1 MKDFLIVTHKGHFI
15 EAFLMHNIE
24 MLQNEGFTVHCA
36 SNYTEELDAAAKVRL
51 ESLGIITHQIDIIRS
66 PYSPA
71 NLFAYQQLKALM
83 DQYDFACVHCH
94 TPTGGVLA
102 RLAARK
108 KRKEGTKVFYTAH
121 GFHFYRGAP
130 PKNWLLYYPVEWV
143 CAHWTD
149 VLITINKEDYER
161 AKKHMHAGRVEYVPG
176 VGVDIKKFSPTLFSS
191 EEIAGLRAE
200 LGLDAED
207 KMLLSVGELI
217 PRKNHEA
224 VIRAIAKLNHPHVRY
239 CICGSGELKEYLE
252 NLIAELKLSDQ
263 IELLGYRSDISKLCA
278 CADLFVFPSLQEGLP
293 VALMEAVASKTPAIC
308 SNIRGNNEFIQ
319 GDALFDPHNAS
330 EIAAKIEE
338 YLCEDKTEEVNRNYH
353 ALQQFDLSKV
363 LARMYDC
370 YENLGGV
377 EYLKEQFRIQALR
390 REMGVPQDAKL
401 LLSVGELNYNKN
413 HEAVLRALALLNDIS
428 IHYAIA
434 GVGSLKNHLEDTAK
448 ELGIAD
454 RLHLLGFR
462 RDILFLYGA
471 ADLYV
476 HSSFREGLSVALM
489 EAIASKTPVIC
500 SNTRGNTDLVSP
512 NALFE
517 AKNIPQIAERIDEYL
532 KQDHSDEIERN
543 YLALE
548 SFGLEQVK
556 EEMMT
561 LYSNMEGGNA
571 S

>member
-1 MKDFLIVTHKGHFI
+1 
-15 EAFLMHNIE
+15 
-24 MLQNEGFTVHCA
+24 
-36 SNYTEELDAAAKVRL
+36 
-51 ESLGIITHQIDIIRS
+51 
-66 PYSPA
+66 
-71 NLFAYQQLKALM
+71 
-83 DQYDFACVHCH
+83 
-94 TPTGGVLA
+94 
-102 RLAARK
+102 
-108 KRKEGTKVFYTAH
+108 
-121 GFHFYRGAP
+121 
-130 PKNWLLYYPVEWV
+130 
-143 CAHWTD
+143 
-149 VLITINKEDYER
+149 
-161 AKKHMHAGRVEYVPG
+161 
-176 VGVDIKKFSPTLFSS
+176 
-191 EEIAGLRAE
+191 
-200 LGLDAED
+200 
-207 KMLLSVGELI
+207 
-217 PRKNHEA
+217 
-224 VIRAIAKLNHPHVRY
+224 
-239 CICGSGELKEYLE
+239 
-252 NLIAELKLSDQ
+252 
-263 IELLGYRSDISKLCA
+263 
-278 CADLFVFPSLQEGLP
+278 
-293 VALMEAVASKTPAIC
+293 
-308 SNIRGNNEFIQ
+308 
-319 GDALFDPHNAS
+319 
-330 EIAAKIEE
+330 
-338 YLCEDKTEEVNRNYH
+338 
-353 ALQQFDLSKV
+353 
-363 LARMYDC
+363 
-370 YENLGGV
+370 
-377 EYLKEQFRIQALR
+377 
-390 REMGVPQDAKL
+390 MGVPQDAKL

-413 HEAVLRALALLNDIS
+413 HEAVLRALALLNDSS

-561 LYSNMEGGNA
+561 LYSNMEGGGNA